1 MMAKQITSICSFIF
15 GASDKKSLPDE
26 SAPEIA
32 FAGRSNVGK
41 SSLINL
47 LINTKKAARVSSKPG
62 CTRQINFY
70 SMYNDKFRIVDLPG
84 YGYSFASKEEAV
96 QYLNLIEYYLI
107 HRRNL
112 KRVFV
117 LIDSKV
123 GLKEIDK
130 DFIYWLICNNI
141 NFNIVLTKIDK
152 VSQESLDAI
161 LENTQ
166 KWVNNEHVSIHQI
179 SIRVKHK
186 ITKVRDEF
194 FKFTR

>member
-1 MMAKQITSICSFIF
+1 M
-15 GASDKKSLPDE
+15 
-26 SAPEIA
+26 
-32 FAGRSNVGK
+32 
-41 SSLINL
+41 
-47 LINTKKAARVSSKPG
+47 
-62 CTRQINFY
+62 
-70 SMYNDKFRIVDLPG
+70 
-84 YGYSFASKEEAV
+84 
-96 QYLNLIEYYLI
+96 
-107 HRRNL
+107 
-112 KRVFV
+112 

-130 DFIYWLICNNI
+130 DFVYWLICNNI

-152 VSQESLDAI
+152 VNQESLDAI

>member
-1 MMAKQITSICSFIF
+1 MMARQITSSCSFIF

-32 FAGRSNVGK
+32 FTGRSNVGK

-47 LINTKKAARVSSKPG
+47 LINSKKAARVSSKPG

-70 SMYNDKFRIVDLPG
+70 SMYNNKFRIVDLPG
-84 YGYSFASKEEAV
+84 YGYSRASKEETV

-130 DFIYWLICNNI
+130 DFVYWLICNNI

-152 VSQESLDAI
+152 VTQESLDAV
-161 LENTQ
+161 LESTQ
-166 KWVNNEHVSIHQI
+166 KWVNNENVSIYQI
-179 SIRVKHK
+179 SVCVKHK
-186 ITKVRDEF
+186 TTKVRDEF
-194 FKFTR
+194 FQFTR

>member
-1 MMAKQITSICSFIF
+1 MARQITSSCSFIF

-47 LINTKKAARVSSKPG
+47 LINSKKAARVSSKPG

-84 YGYSFASKEEAV
+84 YGYSRASREEAIR
-96 QYLNLIEYYLI
+96 YLNLIEYYLI
-107 HRRNL
+107 QRRNL
-112 KRVFV
+112 RRVFV

-130 DFIYWLICNNI
+130 DFVYWLICNNI

-152 VSQESLDAI
+152 VSQESLDAT
-161 LENTQ
+161 LESTQ
-166 KWVNNEHVSIHQI
+166 KWINNEHVSIHQI
-179 SIRVKHK
+179 SICVKHK